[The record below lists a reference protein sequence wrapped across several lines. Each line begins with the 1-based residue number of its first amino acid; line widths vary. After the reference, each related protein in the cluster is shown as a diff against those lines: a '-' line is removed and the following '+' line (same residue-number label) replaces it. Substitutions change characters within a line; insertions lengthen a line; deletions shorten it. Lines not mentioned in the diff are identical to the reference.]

1 MNDNKYPPTLSK
13 VNSFASLK
21 IPAVGL
27 PDAKTMITPFCANLI
42 SSCFVS
48 SQMFLFLS
56 VNVPSKSNAIN
67 LYIFIPTFCVYYN
80 KDTKKTKL
88 ISKKE
93 KEV

>member
-27 PDAKTMITPFCANLI
+27 PEAKTMIIPFCANLI
-42 SSCFVS
+42 SSCY
-48 SQMFLFLS
+48 
-56 VNVPSKSNAIN
+56 VPSKSNAIN

-88 ISKKE
+88 IS
-93 KEV
+93 